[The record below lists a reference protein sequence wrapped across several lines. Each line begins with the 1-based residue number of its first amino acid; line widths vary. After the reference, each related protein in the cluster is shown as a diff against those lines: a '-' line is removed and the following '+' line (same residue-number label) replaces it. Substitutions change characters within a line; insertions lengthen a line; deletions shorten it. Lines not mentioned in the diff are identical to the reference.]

1 MTMNRKE
8 PFLDVKFELIDTLG
22 LLQFHVGGHAVEA
35 GQVLPGLQPQPQPG
49 EADIG
54 AIILEAV
61 QRSCNVWPDTRSS
74 PRSLSELILNT
85 PVLIMIRVT
94 VLMCCSPGGQ
104 WSEVDVQG
112 DGGCHGC
119 VRHGL
124 VGHLALEADLQQV
137 PGGQDCHRGRDLSPS
152 HIVLSGDHSCVSDQS
167 GVTQV
172 PVDVRGW
179 PPSLR
184 HTLETDLTILYDGAE
199 AGVSDLSCPLV
210 EAHS

>member
-1 MTMNRKE
+1 MKMNRIE

-35 GQVLPGLQPQPQPG
+35 GQPQPQPG

-74 PRSLSELILNT
+74 PRSLSELILNRGHQSSDQSDS
-85 PVLIMIRVT
+85 V
-94 VLMCCSPGGQ
+94 CCSPGGQ
-104 WSEVDVQG
+104 GSEVDVQG

-137 PGGQDCHRGRDLSPS
+137 PGGQDCHRGRDLSS
-152 HIVLSGDHSCVSDQS
+152 SDIVLSGDHSCVSDQS

-184 HTLETDLTILYDGAE
+184 HTLETDLAILYDRAE